1 MSLSLTKSLLL
12 SHDPVWEYF
21 CVKDKYMAIVIKS
34 MSDLTKILEARIQQA
49 LKMTQQEIF
58 EVIQQHIT
66 DYYKEPVFRNGTSA
80 IPLLYDRSYKFLNS
94 LIKTD
99 IVRSGGTISC
109 AVEIDSNY
117 LNYKYMGGASGLDIM
132 LSANEQFHGWSIEGD
147 IRIWD
152 DAMQELGLKP
162 GIIYIMKTNLRKCGV
177 PVK

>member
-1 MSLSLTKSLLL
+1 
-12 SHDPVWEYF
+12 
-21 CVKDKYMAIVIKS
+21 MAIVIKS
-34 MSDLTKILEARIQQA
+34 MSDLTKIIESRIQQA

-80 IPLLYDRSYKFLNS
+80 IPMIYDRTYKLLNS

-99 IVRSGGTISC
+99 IVKSGGTISC
-109 AVEIDSNY
+109 SVEIDPNY
-117 LNYKYMGGASGLDIM
+117 LDYQYMGGASGLDVM

-147 IRIWD
+147 MRIWD
-152 DAMQELGLKP
+152 DALSELGLKP
-162 GIIYIMKTNLRKCGV
+162 GILYIMKSNLKKCGV